1 MKKSTGELMEL
12 LKQSTDFSSYASSV
26 SENFIENR
34 SLHVSLQAILKEKH
48 LKKSDVIR
56 RSGLDRK
63 YAYEILSGASKNP
76 ARDKVLAL
84 CLAMQLSIDE
94 TQKLLN
100 TSAYPILYTK
110 AERDCIILF
119 ALQKCL
125 TVSEAN
131 NLLDEMGYE
140 ILE

>member
-1 MKKSTGELMEL
+1 MKKSTGELLEL
-12 LKQSTDFSSYASSV
+12 LKKSSDFPSYVSSV

-48 LKKSDVIR
+48 LKKSDIIR

-84 CLAMQLSIDE
+84 CLSMQLSIDE
-94 TQKLLN
+94 VQKLLN
-100 TSAYPILYTK
+100 TSEYPILYTK
-110 AERDCIILF
+110 AKRDCIILY
-119 ALQKCL
+119 ALHKHL
-125 TVSEAN
+125 PVSETN
-131 NLLDEMGYE
+131 DLLDEMGYE
-140 ILE
+140 IIE

>member
-1 MKKSTGELMEL
+1 MKKSTGELLEL
-12 LKQSTDFSSYASSV
+12 LKKSSDFPSYISSV

-48 LKKSDVIR
+48 LKKSDIIR

-84 CLAMQLSIDE
+84 CLSMQLSIDE
-94 TQKLLN
+94 VQKLLN
-100 TSAYPILYTK
+100 TSEYPILYTK
-110 AERDCIILF
+110 AERDCIILY
-119 ALQKCL
+119 ALHKHL
-125 TVSEAN
+125 PVSETN
-131 NLLDEMGYE
+131 DLLDEMGYE
-140 ILE
+140 IIE